1 MTGLQTEP
9 FTAPLE
15 PFTTPAGV
23 EEGSEDAR
31 YEDVAS
37 EPSSATTFENGARKT
52 PKNRQ
57 LTVYLP
63 DDVHTRLVRQIE
75 RERRQMRVVMDKCV
89 SDFLKDD
96 AEPRPYLPAVFAG
109 RMGQYTFCFFTSPRV
124 WTHTVPFGMM
134 DSFDFV
140 QIFTQL
146 CLQLAGSAESYF
158 GSTRL

>member
-23 EEGSEDAR
+23 EEGSEDVR

-37 EPSSATTFENGARKT
+37 EPSSATTFENGARKS

-109 RMGQYTFCFFTSPRV
+109 RMGQYTFR
-124 WTHTVPFGMM
+124 
-134 DSFDFV
+134 
-140 QIFTQL
+140 I
-146 CLQLAGSAESYF
+146 SADLKDELYRRAWIEGRSAVTLMQRAILDYLEANEEV
-158 GSTRL
+158 TE

>member
-9 FTAPLE
+9 FTGPLE

-31 YEDVAS
+31 YEDVAHDGEPMPAIES
-37 EPSSATTFENGARKT
+37 EARRT

-109 RMGQYTFCFFTSPRV
+109 RMGQYTFR
-124 WTHTVPFGMM
+124 
-134 DSFDFV
+134 
-140 QIFTQL
+140 I
-146 CLQLAGSAESYF
+146 SADLKDDLYRRAWIEGRSAVTLMQRAILDYLEANEEV
-158 GSTRL
+158 TE

>member
-9 FTAPLE
+9 FTGPLE

-23 EEGSEDAR
+23 GEASEDVR
-31 YEDVAS
+31 YEDVAHDG
-37 EPSSATTFENGARKT
+37 EHMPAIENVARKS

-96 AEPRPYLPAVFAG
+96 EEPRPYLPAVFAG
-109 RMGQYTFCFFTSPRV
+109 RMGQYTFR
-124 WTHTVPFGMM
+124 
-134 DSFDFV
+134 
-140 QIFTQL
+140 I
-146 CLQLAGSAESYF
+146 SADLKDELYRRAWIEGRSAVTLMQRAILDYLEANEEV
-158 GSTRL
+158 SE

>member
-9 FTAPLE
+9 FTGPLE

-23 EEGSEDAR
+23 EGGSEDAR
-31 YEDVAS
+31 YEDVAHDG
-37 EPSSATTFENGARKT
+37 EHMPAIENGARKS

-109 RMGQYTFCFFTSPRV
+109 RMEQYTFRISSDLKDELYRRA
-124 WTHTVPFGMM
+124 WIEGR
-134 DSFDFV
+134 
-140 QIFTQL
+140 
-146 CLQLAGSAESYF
+146 SAVTLMQRAILDYLEANEEV
-158 GSTRL
+158 TE

>member
-9 FTAPLE
+9 FTGPLE

-37 EPSSATTFENGARKT
+37 EPSSATTLENGARKT

-109 RMGQYTFCFFTSPRV
+109 RMGQYTFRISSDLKDELYRRATIEGR
-124 WTHTVPFGMM
+124 
-134 DSFDFV
+134 
-140 QIFTQL
+140 
-146 CLQLAGSAESYF
+146 SAVTLMQRAILDYLEANEEV
-158 GSTRL
+158 TE

>member
-23 EEGSEDAR
+23 EEGSGDAR
-31 YEDVAS
+31 YEDVTHDGEPMPAIES
-37 EPSSATTFENGARKT
+37 EARKS

-109 RMGQYTFCFFTSPRV
+109 RMGQYTFR
-124 WTHTVPFGMM
+124 
-134 DSFDFV
+134 
-140 QIFTQL
+140 I
-146 CLQLAGSAESYF
+146 SADLKDELYRRAWIEGRSAVTLMQRAILDYLEANEEV
-158 GSTRL
+158 TE

>member
-9 FTAPLE
+9 FTGPLE

-23 EEGSEDAR
+23 GEGSEDVR
-31 YEDVAS
+31 YEDVAHDG
-37 EPSSATTFENGARKT
+37 EHMPAIDNGARRT

-109 RMGQYTFCFFTSPRV
+109 RMGQYTFR
-124 WTHTVPFGMM
+124 
-134 DSFDFV
+134 
-140 QIFTQL
+140 I
-146 CLQLAGSAESYF
+146 SADLKDELYRRAWIEGRSAVTLMQRAILDYLEANEEV
-158 GSTRL
+158 SE

>member
-23 EEGSEDAR
+23 EEGSEDVR

-37 EPSSATTFENGARKT
+37 EPSSATTLENGTRKT

-109 RMGQYTFCFFTSPRV
+109 RMGQYTFRISSDLKDELYRRA
-124 WTHTVPFGMM
+124 WIEGR
-134 DSFDFV
+134 
-140 QIFTQL
+140 
-146 CLQLAGSAESYF
+146 SAVTLMQRAILDYLEANEEV
-158 GSTRL
+158 TE

>member
-9 FTAPLE
+9 FTGPLE

-23 EEGSEDAR
+23 EGGSEDAR

-37 EPSSATTFENGARKT
+37 EPSSATMLGNGARKS

-109 RMGQYTFCFFTSPRV
+109 RMGQYTFR
-124 WTHTVPFGMM
+124 
-134 DSFDFV
+134 
-140 QIFTQL
+140 I
-146 CLQLAGSAESYF
+146 SADLKDELYRRAWIEGRSAVTLMQRAILDYLEANEEV
-158 GSTRL
+158 TE

>member
-9 FTAPLE
+9 FAGPLE
-15 PFTTPAGV
+15 PFTTPVGV
-23 EEGSEDAR
+23 EETSEDVR
-31 YEDVAS
+31 YEDVAHDG
-37 EPSSATTFENGARKT
+37 EPMPTIESGARKS

-89 SDFLKDD
+89 SDFLKDE

-109 RMGQYTFCFFTSPRV
+109 RMGQYTFRISSDLKDELYRRA
-124 WTHTVPFGMM
+124 WIEGR
-134 DSFDFV
+134 
-140 QIFTQL
+140 
-146 CLQLAGSAESYF
+146 SAVTLMQRAILDYLEANEEV
-158 GSTRL
+158 TE

>member
-15 PFTTPAGV
+15 PFTAPAGV
-23 EEGSEDAR
+23 EEGSEDVR

-37 EPSSATTFENGARKT
+37 EPSSATTLENGARKS

-109 RMGQYTFCFFTSPRV
+109 RMGQYTFR
-124 WTHTVPFGMM
+124 
-134 DSFDFV
+134 
-140 QIFTQL
+140 I
-146 CLQLAGSAESYF
+146 SADLKDELYRRAWIEGRSAVTLMQRAILDYLEANEEV
-158 GSTRL
+158 TE